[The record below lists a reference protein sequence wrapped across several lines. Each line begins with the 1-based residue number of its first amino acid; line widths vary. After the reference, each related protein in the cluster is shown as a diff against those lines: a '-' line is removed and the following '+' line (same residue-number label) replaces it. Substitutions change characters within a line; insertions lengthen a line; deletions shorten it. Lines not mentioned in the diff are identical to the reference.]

1 MKTIIINNIETYYL
15 ISEDGRVY
23 NLKTKRY
30 LKGHLEN
37 TGYIS
42 VNLNIDNKKKNYAL
56 HRLVAQTFL
65 ENPDNLPIVNH
76 KDGNKLNNNVDNLEW
91 VTQSQN
97 RVHAIETK
105 ISQLAKG
112 KREKIEVINK
122 KDWKRYGNTS
132 YYVSKDGRVWNSKT
146 KILLKQTPNSSG
158 YIRYTLR
165 INNSNISKQAHIM
178 VIETWSDIK
187 ILSGQV
193 INHIDGNKTNNDIS
207 NLEVVSKQ
215 ENALHA
221 CYTLNKNIKAVIRL
235 SDNQEYPSISK
246 AARENNVTPG
256 AITYA
261 LKNSTKC
268 CNSYWQYK

>member
-42 VNLNIDNKKKNYAL
+42 VNLNINNKKKNYAL

-76 KDGNKLNNNVDNLEW
+76 KDGNKLNNNVENLEW

-112 KREKIEVINK
+112 KREKI
-122 KDWKRYGNTS
+122 
-132 YYVSKDGRVWNSKT
+132 
-146 KILLKQTPNSSG
+146 
-158 YIRYTLR
+158 
-165 INNSNISKQAHIM
+165 
-178 VIETWSDIK
+178 
-187 ILSGQV
+187 
-193 INHIDGNKTNNDIS
+193 
-207 NLEVVSKQ
+207 
-215 ENALHA
+215 
-221 CYTLNKNIKAVIRL
+221 
-235 SDNQEYPSISK
+235 
-246 AARENNVTPG
+246 
-256 AITYA
+256 
-261 LKNSTKC
+261 
-268 CNSYWQYK
+268 

>member
-1 MKTIIINNIETYYL
+1 MRTIIIDGIETQYQ
-15 ISEDGRVY
+15 INENGEIY
-23 NLKTKRY
+23 NTKTNNF
-30 LKGHLEN
+30 LKGHIEN
-37 TGYIS
+37 TGYVS
-42 VNLNIDNKKKNYAL
+42 VNLNINGIKKNYSL
-56 HRLVAQTFL
+56 HRLMADIFL
-65 ENPDNLPIVNH
+65 DNPNNLPIVNH
-76 KDGNKLNNNVDNLEW
+76 IDGDKTNNKLENLEW
-91 VTQSQN
+91 VSQSQN
-97 RVHAIETK
+97 RYHAIQTG
-105 ISQLAKG
+105 ISNLAVG
-112 KREKIEVINK
+112 KREKINCIIDNNWRQY
-122 KDWKRYGNTS
+122 KDTN
-132 YYVSKDGRVWNSKT
+132 YYVSIDGKVWNKKT
-146 KILLKQTPNSSG
+146 KCLLKQTPNNSG

-256 AITYA
+256 AIAYA

>member
-76 KDGNKLNNNVDNLEW
+76 KDGNKLNNNVENLEW

-122 KDWKRYGNTS
+122 KDWKRYGNTN

-256 AITYA
+256 AIAYA

>member
-1 MKTIIINNIETYYL
+1 MRTIIIDGIETQYQ
-15 ISEDGRVY
+15 INENGEIY
-23 NLKTKRY
+23 NTKTNNF
-30 LKGHLEN
+30 LKGHIEN
-37 TGYIS
+37 TGYVS
-42 VNLNIDNKKKNYAL
+42 VNLNINGIKKNYSL
-56 HRLVAQTFL
+56 HRLMADTFL
-65 ENPDNLPIVNH
+65 DNPNNLPIVNH
-76 KDGNKLNNNVDNLEW
+76 IDGDKTNNKLENLEW
-91 VTQSQN
+91 VSQSQN
-97 RVHAIETK
+97 RYHAIQTG
-105 ISQLAKG
+105 ISNLAVG
-112 KREKIEVINK
+112 KREKINCIIDNNWRQY
-122 KDWKRYGNTS
+122 KDTN
-132 YYVSKDGRVWNSKT
+132 YYVSIDGKVWNKKT
-146 KILLKQTPNSSG
+146 KCLLKQTPNNSG

-256 AITYA
+256 AIAYA

>member
-1 MKTIIINNIETYYL
+1 MKTIIINDIETHYL
-15 ISEDGRVY
+15 INEDGKVY

-76 KDGNKLNNNVDNLEW
+76 KDGNKLNNNVENLEW

-97 RVHAIETK
+97 RIHAIETK

-112 KREKIEVINK
+112 RREKIEVINN
-122 KDWKRYGNTS
+122 KDWKRYRDTS
-132 YYVSKDGRVWNSKT
+132 YYVSRDGKVWNSKT

-178 VIETWSDIK
+178 VIETWSDIE

-193 INHIDGNKTNNDIS
+193 INHIDGNKTNNNIS

-246 AARENNVTPG
+246 AARENSVTPG
-256 AITYA
+256 AILYA
-261 LKNSTKC
+261 LKNNTKC

>member
-1 MKTIIINNIETYYL
+1 MRTIIIDDIETQYQ
-15 ISEDGRVY
+15 INENGEIY
-23 NLKTKRY
+23 NTRTNNF
-30 LKGHLEN
+30 LKGYIEN
-37 TGYIS
+37 TGYVS
-42 VNLNIDNKKKNYAL
+42 VNLNINGIKKNYSL
-56 HRLVAQTFL
+56 HRLMADTFL
-65 ENPDNLPIVNH
+65 DNPNNLPIVNH
-76 KDGNKLNNNVDNLEW
+76 IDGDKTNNKLENLEW
-91 VTQSQN
+91 VNQSQN
-97 RVHAIETK
+97 RYHAIQTG
-105 ISQLAKG
+105 ISNLAVG
-112 KREKIEVINK
+112 KREKINCIIDNNWRQY
-122 KDWKRYGNTS
+122 KDTN
-132 YYVSKDGRVWNSKT
+132 YYVSIDGKVWNKKT
-146 KILLKQTPNSSG
+146 KCLLKQTPNNSG